1 MEMTITLTELYLFAW
16 AFIATGAAIYWSHRS
31 DHYHDQFK
39 TLMKL
44 ACVITKD
51 PTIRSEFEKNV
62 VDKLMGSDKEVVIKH
77 FKE

>member
-1 MEMTITLTELYLFAW
+1 MEFVISPSELYLFAW
-16 AFIATGAAIYWSHRS
+16 AVIASIAALHQQNKAH
-31 DHYHDQFK
+31 HYHDQFR

-44 ACVITKD
+44 ACIITKD
-51 PTIRSEFEKNV
+51 EGMRKDFEKNV